1 MIERLRQEWRNL
13 WTAVTLL
20 TRLPAPRSIGFDKD
34 WLAPAAMYFPL
45 VGAVVGL
52 AAAVAFRAAAA
63 VCAPSVASL
72 LAVALAA
79 GLTGGLHEDGWADF
93 FDGIAAGPDRERMLR
108 AMKDSRIGAA
118 GALALILLVSGK
130 LVTLPALPAAE
141 LPGALVGAHVL
152 SRWSS
157 LPLLWRLPYA
167 RPEGGMAAALASRV
181 SGSRVVVGTIL
192 AGLLVCAAL
201 GWAALP
207 AAAGAAAAV
216 LVATLM
222 IRARLG
228 GITGDC
234 LGATNQL
241 VELTVLLVLACRWPG
256 GRPTLP

>member
-1 MIERLRQEWRNL
+1 VIERLLQEWRHL

-20 TRLPAPRSIGFDKD
+20 TRLPAPRSIGFDKE
-34 WLAPAAMYFPL
+34 WLAPAAVYFPL

-52 AAAVAFRAAAA
+52 GAAAAFRAAAA
-63 VCAPSVASL
+63 VWSSGVASL
-72 LAVALAA
+72 VAVAFAA
-79 GLTGGLHEDGWADF
+79 SLTGGLHEDGWADF
-93 FDGIAAGPDRERMLR
+93 FDGLAAGRDRERMLR

-118 GALALILLVSGK
+118 GALALILLVGGK
-130 LVTLPALPAAE
+130 LAALPALPAAE
-141 LPGALVGAHVL
+141 LPGALIGAHVL
-152 SRWSS
+152 SRWSN

-167 RPEGGMAAALASRV
+167 RPEGGMAAALAGRV
-181 SGSRVVVGTIL
+181 SGARVAWGTVIG
-192 AGLLVCAAL
+192 GLLVWAAL

-207 AAAGAAAAV
+207 AAAGAAAAAMIAA
-216 LVATLM
+216 LV

-234 LGATNQL
+234 LGATNQF